1 MLAGGG
7 ALLLGLDAAIEA
19 ETGMPVRRAKNPLFS
34 VVLGS
39 GQCLEQFDVLR
50 QVLICG
56 PRTDRARSGACYPCV
71 VTYRQV
77 LVGA

>member
-7 ALLLGLDAAIEA
+7 SLLIGLDVAIEV
-19 ETGMPVRRAKNPLFS
+19 ETGMPCRRAKNPLYT

-50 QVLICG
+50 QVLISG
-56 PRTDRARSGACYPCV
+56 PDD
-71 VTYRQV
+71 
-77 LVGA
+77 

>member
-7 ALLLGLDAAIEA
+7 SMLLGLDAAIEA
-19 ETGMPVRRAKNPLFS
+19 ETGMPTHRAKNALYT

-50 QVLICG
+50 QVLISG
-56 PRTDRARSGACYPCV
+56 PDD
-71 VTYRQV
+71 
-77 LVGA
+77 

>member
-7 ALLLGLDAAIEA
+7 SLLLGLDAAVAA
-19 ETGMPVRRAKNPLFS
+19 ETGMPAQRAKNALYT

-50 QVLICG
+50 QVLISG
-56 PRTDRARSGACYPCV
+56 PDD
-71 VTYRQV
+71 
-77 LVGA
+77 